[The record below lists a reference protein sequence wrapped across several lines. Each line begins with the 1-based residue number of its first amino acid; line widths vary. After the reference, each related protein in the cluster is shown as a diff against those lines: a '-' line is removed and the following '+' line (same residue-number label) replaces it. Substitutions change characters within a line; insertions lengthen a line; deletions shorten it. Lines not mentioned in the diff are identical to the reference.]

1 MSNLKPLAI
10 IIPRHTHTD
19 TGKLLHE
26 TELLGCIFWTTPVHV
41 NSFILHMCVCLL
53 MSMTRGLGTFGLPSA
68 VLCPE
73 WKKWWLKH
81 PNLEIVP
88 PIRAKIVG
96 EKHKLVF
103 LVVVICYLVV
113 VNWLWVVVVNNHHRP
128 VWAEPCLCIPGIEL
142 EWRMYT
148 YSSWEWKQDSIP
160 VLRGSVFRSKP

>member
-1 MSNLKPLAI
+1 MI
-10 IIPRHTHTD
+10 ICSR
-19 TGKLLHE
+19 LLRKIE
-26 TELLGCIFWTTPVHV
+26 GTTSHD
-41 NSFILHMCVCLL
+41 NMYLC
-53 MSMTRGLGTFGLPSA
+53 A

-113 VNWLWVVVVNNHHRP
+113 VNWL
-128 VWAEPCLCIPGIEL
+128 
-142 EWRMYT
+142 
-148 YSSWEWKQDSIP
+148 
-160 VLRGSVFRSKP
+160 